1 MQNAER
7 RIQNVEGAQDFLRS
21 TFCILHSAFFAFL
34 LILAPALHAADRPDL
49 VVVVSI
55 DQFRY
60 DYLTRFAPYFGRD
73 GFRRFIDHGADFTNA
88 LYPYST
94 TYTGP
99 GHAAIGTGYTP
110 SQSGI
115 VANTWFDRLKGAPE
129 YCVADDRVAGGF
141 SPVNLQSDSLGDRDQ
156 EKYPGA
162 KVYGVALKD
171 RAAILMAGRKATAAY
186 WFDPDKL
193 QFTSSSYY
201 VADATLLST
210 YNATLP
216 EFLQQHPVWEQSLF
230 IPASELPRLTHDPES
245 LRKYKTLRLGLG
257 VAFPHRINS
266 LDALT
271 YTPFGNGLLLGLVDQ
286 LIEAERLGATDGT
299 PDLLFVGLSSQDY
312 LGHNYG
318 PDSLEVAD
326 SVVRTDR
333 DLASFLAFL
342 DSHFGDRYTIVITAD
357 HGVQSIPEVARDMGR
372 VAGRVGFR
380 NRGASI
386 HT

>member
-186 WFDPDKL
+186 WFDWDNGG
-193 QFTSSSYY
+193 FTSDAYY
-201 VADATLLST
+201 RYDKALTTDFDRRVGDIVKS
-210 YNATLP
+210 
-216 EFLQQHPVWEQSLF
+216 HPIWEQSSF
-230 IPASELPRLTHDPES
+230 IPA
-245 LRKYKTLRLGLG
+245 
-257 VAFPHRINS
+257 
-266 LDALT
+266 
-271 YTPFGNGLLLGLVDQ
+271 
-286 LIEAERLGATDGT
+286 
-299 PDLLFVGLSSQDY
+299 
-312 LGHNYG
+312 
-318 PDSLEVAD
+318 AD
-326 SVVRTDR
+326 
-333 DLASFLAFL
+333 
-342 DSHFGDRYTIVITAD
+342 
-357 HGVQSIPEVARDMGR
+357 
-372 VAGRVGFR
+372 
-380 NRGASI
+380 
-386 HT
+386 